1 MKRAGAADMHRQ
13 DGTASLSGD
22 VDARGMSGAVA
33 TGARGLAGATGTHG
47 YASSGAPAAAPPVRR
62 PDERA
67 AVLVLAGVDP
77 SGGAGIAADLQAVAG
92 QGAHALTV
100 VTALT
105 AQDNDRVYHV
115 QPVDSAM
122 LLRQAEVLAAK
133 IAIGAVKIGITGSA
147 ANAQA
152 IAGLIV
158 RLRAHQPDLPVVL
171 DPVLASGHGDL
182 LSRDDAVLALAP
194 LLPLVTVL
202 TPNGPEA
209 RALTGED
216 EPAAQARVLQGRG
229 CRHVLITGGHDA
241 GDQVVNRWF
250 GPEREQQW
258 RWPRLPGGFHGS
270 GCTLASSIAGLLAQ
284 QVPMAVALERAQR
297 FCHHALEAS
306 YAIAAGQRIPLR

>member
-1 MKRAGAADMHRQ
+1 MHAPAGA
-13 DGTASLSGD
+13 GS
-22 VDARGMSGAVA
+22 
-33 TGARGLAGATGTHG
+33 
-47 YASSGAPAAAPPVRR
+47 PAAAPPVRR

-122 LLRQAEVLAAK
+122 VLRQAEVLAAK
-133 IAIGAVKIGITGSA
+133 IAIAAVKIGITGSA
-147 ANAQA
+147 ANARA
-152 IAGLIV
+152 IAGLIA
-158 RLRAHQPDLPVVL
+158 RLRVHQPDLPVVL

-182 LSRDDAVLALAP
+182 LSRDDAALALAP

-209 RALTGED
+209 RALSGED
-216 EPAAQARVLQGRG
+216 TPAAQARVLRERG
-229 CRHVLITGGHDA
+229 CQHVLITGGHED
-241 GDQVVNRWF
+241 GEQVVNRWY

-284 QVPMAVALERAQR
+284 QVPVAVALERAQL

-306 YAIAAGQRIPLR
+306 YPIAAGQRIPLR

>member
-1 MKRAGAADMHRQ
+1 MTGGGA
-13 DGTASLSGD
+13 TAMD
-22 VDARGMSGAVA
+22 
-33 TGARGLAGATGTHG
+33 GLAGATGVHG
-47 YASSGAPAAAPPVRR
+47 PAGAGSPAAPPARR

-67 AVLVLAGVDP
+67 CVLVLAGVDP

-122 LLRQAEVLAAK
+122 VLRQAEVLAAK
-133 IAIGAVKIGITGSA
+133 IAIAAVKIGITGSA

-152 IAGLIV
+152 LAGLIT
-158 RLRAHQPDLPVVL
+158 RLRARQPDLPVVL

-209 RALTGED
+209 RALSGED
-216 EPAAQARVLQGRG
+216 APAAQARVLRARG
-229 CRHVLITGGHDA
+229 CQHVLITGGHDD
-241 GDQVVNRWF
+241 GEQVVNRWY

-270 GCTLASSIAGLLAQ
+270 GCTLAASIAGLLAQ
-284 QVPMAVALERAQR
+284 QVPMAVALERAQLY
-297 FCHHALEAS
+297 CHHALEAS
-306 YAIAAGQRIPLR
+306 YPIADGQRIPLR

>member
-1 MKRAGAADMHRQ
+1 M
-13 DGTASLSGD
+13 T
-22 VDARGMSGAVA
+22 
-33 TGARGLAGATGTHG
+33 G
-47 YASSGAPAAAPPVRR
+47 YAATAPRGPAAVTAAAALPVRG

-67 AVLVLAGVDP
+67 CVLVLAGVDP

-122 LLRQAEVLAAK
+122 VLRQADVLAAK
-133 IAIGAVKIGITGSA
+133 VAIAAVKIGITGSA

-152 IAGLIV
+152 IATLIL
-158 RLRAHQPDLPVVL
+158 RLRARQPDLPVVL

-182 LSRDDAVLALAP
+182 LSRDDAALALAP

-209 RALTGED
+209 RALSGQDT
-216 EPAAQARVLQGRG
+216 PAAQARVLRARG
-229 CRHVLITGGHDA
+229 CQHVLITGGHDD
-241 GDQVVNRWF
+241 GEQVVNRWY

-284 QVPMAVALERAQR
+284 QVPMAVALERAQLY
-297 FCHHALEAS
+297 CHHALEAS
-306 YAIAAGQRIPLR
+306 YGIAAGQRIPLR